1 MPEFGFNRL
10 LAITIRDTLRA
21 HGVNV
26 RMIDE
31 NGEPRDLRARARAAS
46 GANLLLSIHH
56 DSVQPQ
62 YLEERQIDGKRQR
75 VSDRFS
81 GYSLFVS
88 RLNPSLAISLRCAS
102 AVGTALRNAG
112 FQPSP
117 HHAEK
122 IPGENRPFADE
133 TNGVYYFDNLV
144 ILKTA
149 RVPAIL
155 LEAGIIVN
163 ADDELALREPST
175 RQRIASAVAGAMG
188 CLSKSPP

>member
-1 MPEFGFNRL
+1 M
-10 LAITIRDTLRA
+10 
-21 HGVNV
+21 
-26 RMIDE
+26 
-31 NGEPRDLRARARAAS
+31 
-46 GANLLLSIHH
+46 
-56 DSVQPQ
+56 
-62 YLEERQIDGKRQR
+62 
-75 VSDRFS
+75 
-81 GYSLFVS
+81 S

-102 AVGTALRNAG
+102 AIGTALRNAG
-112 FQPSP
+112 FKPSP

-188 CLSKSPP
+188 CLSKSLP